1 VSGKIKS
8 TIELAM
14 EKAAKLPKLTKQEIR
29 QQQEK
34 AYGPRGRA
42 IAKRFLAADL
52 AEGDLEGELSGY
64 GGEQGEIVREAF
76 LEEMCQAL
84 DLEDAE
90 ATARAFEGIRA
101 LVGDDH
107 VEEASHRVSGN
118 LGDYQE
124 QRRHEFARVEAAE
137 AEVLRELG
145 VSGSAIRLNMEQ
157 SQEWRETRSQLLE
170 RFRPSLDEI
179 RRELSDHLRRVI
191 SGS

>member
-1 VSGKIKS
+1 MSGKIKS

-42 IAKRFLAADL
+42 IAGRFLAADL

-84 DLEDAE
+84 NLEDAE

-107 VEEASHRVSGN
+107 VEEASRRVRGN

-124 QRRHEFARVEAAE
+124 QRRREFARVEAAE

-157 SQEWRETRSQLLE
+157 SQRWRETRSQLLE

>member
-1 VSGKIKS
+1 MSGKIKS

-42 IAKRFLAADL
+42 IAGRFLAADL
-52 AEGDLEGELSGY
+52 AEGDLEGELSRY
-64 GGEQGEIVREAF
+64 GGEQGQIVREAF

-107 VEEASHRVSGN
+107 VEEASRRVSGN

-124 QRRHEFARVEAAE
+124 QRRHEFVRVEAAE

-157 SQEWRETRSQLLE
+157 CQGWRETRSQLLE
-170 RFRPSLDEI
+170 RFRPSLDGI

-191 SGS
+191 SG